1 MKSGRSSELP
11 VEWDGE
17 ETLPYPIDQ
26 EKLNFSISMPHA
38 FLGHAAQ
45 TAVGTDN

>member
-11 VEWDGE
+11 VGWDGE

-26 EKLNFSISMPHA
+26 EKVNFSIFLPHA
-38 FLGHAAQ
+38 FLRNVAQ
-45 TAVGTDN
+45 TAIGTDN